1 MSHSP
6 EFSRRIPFNRLGSG
20 LDETIEASAA
30 ERKALAARLGIPE
43 IETLVCR
50 FRLTPSENR
59 SVLAEGHLSAKVTQ
73 ICVITSEPFEDVL
86 AETFFLKFIPAADM
100 PEDEFDIDSINLDG
114 PDEVPHD
121 GKAVDIGEAAAEQL
135 ALMLDPYPRKP
146 GAGLENAVDVA
157 PAEGEEGA
165 HLSGEGPDGPRRPN
179 PFSALSVLKNGDR
192 KE

>member
-20 LDETIEASAA
+20 LEETIEASPA
-30 ERKALAARLGIPE
+30 ECRALAARFGIPA
-43 IETLVCR
+43 IEALTCR

-59 SVLAEGHLSAKVTQ
+59 SVLAEGHLSARVTQ
-73 ICVITSEPFEDVL
+73 VCVITSEPFDDVL
-86 AETFFLKFIPAADM
+86 AEAFFLKFIPAADM
-100 PEDEFDIDSINLDG
+100 PEDEFDIDSIDLDG

-165 HLSGEGPDGPRRPN
+165 QLSGEGPDGPRRPN

>member
-20 LDETIEASAA
+20 LDETIEASAS
-30 ERKALAARLGIPE
+30 ERRALAARLGIPD
-43 IETLVCR
+43 IETLTCR
-50 FRLTPSENR
+50 FHLTPSENR
-59 SVLAEGHLSAKVTQ
+59 SVLAEGVLSARVTQ

-86 AETFFLKFIPAADM
+86 SETFFLRFIPVEDM
-100 PEDEFDIDSINLDG
+100 PEDEFDIDSLDMDG

-121 GKAVDIGEAAAEQL
+121 GKGIDIGEAAAEQL

-157 PAEGEEGA
+157 PTEEEEGA
-165 HLSGEGPDGPRRPN
+165 QLSGEEPDGPRRPN
-179 PFSALSVLKNGDR
+179 PFSALSVLKNGGR

>member
-6 EFSRRIPFNRLGSG
+6 ELSRRIPFSRLGSG
-20 LDETIEASAA
+20 LDETVEASAA
-30 ERKALAARLGIPE
+30 ERKALAVRLGIPE
-43 IETLVCR
+43 IETLICR
-50 FRLTPSENR
+50 FRLTPSESR

-73 ICVITSEPFEDVL
+73 VCVITSQPFEDVL
-86 AETFFLKFIPAADM
+86 AETFFLKFIPVADM
-100 PEDEFDIDSINLDG
+100 PEDEFDIDSIDLDG

-121 GKAVDIGEAAAEQL
+121 GKALDIGEAAAEQL

-165 HLSGEGPDGPRRPN
+165 ELSGEGPYGPRRSN
-179 PFSALSVLKNGDR
+179 PFSVLSALKNGGR

>member
-1 MSHSP
+1 MSHLP
-6 EFSRRIPFNRLGSG
+6 EFSRCIPFNRLGSG

-30 ERKALAARLGIPE
+30 ERKALAARLGIPK

-50 FRLTPSENR
+50 FRLTPAENR
-59 SVLAEGHLSAKVTQ
+59 SVLAEGHLSARVTQ
-73 ICVITSEPFEDVL
+73 VCVITSEPFEDVL

-100 PEDEFDIDSINLDG
+100 PEDEFDIDSIDLDG

-135 ALMLDPYPRKP
+135 ALMLDPYARKP

>member
-20 LDETIEASAA
+20 LDETIEASPA
-30 ERKALAARLGIPE
+30 ERRALAARLGIPE
-43 IETLVCR
+43 IETLACR
-50 FRLTPSENR
+50 FRLMPSESR
-59 SVLAEGHLSAKVTQ
+59 SVLAEGHLSAKITQ

-86 AETFFLKFIPAADM
+86 AETFFLKFIPESDM
-100 PEDEFDIDSINLDG
+100 PEDEFDIDSIDLDG

-165 HLSGEGPDGPRRPN
+165 HLSGEEPDGLRRPN
-179 PFSALSVLKNGDR
+179 PFSALSALKNGGR